1 MTRERRELTLAPDME
16 ITPEKILE
24 VQDLTKIYGPGCP
37 LCLTSTGP
45 DHDTNQCPHCG
56 SVVACGRVSLELYP
70 DEILGI
76 VGESGSGKS
85 TLVKL
90 LFFDEEAT
98 SGEMYF
104 RGKQFL
110 SQNRAELPPDLSEP
124 VNGENLLTLSSFQK
138 RRIKNALMGM
148 VYQYPHQGL
157 RLEVSAGGN
166 IAERLITAAWRHVG
180 NMRQRAAILFEKT
193 EIPVPRLDESPQNFS
208 GGMQQR
214 VQIAKALSNNPMFL
228 FLDEVSTGLDLS
240 VQARVLDLL
249 RTLQR
254 EFHLS
259 MVAVSHDLGVIR
271 LLTARTM
278 VMKDGRIVEA
288 GLTDQ
293 ILEDPQHP
301 YTQLLVNSQL

>member
-1 MTRERRELTLAPDME
+1 ME

-37 LCLTSTGP
+37 LCLAATGP
-45 DHDTNQCPHCG
+45 DYDTNQCPHCG
-56 SVVACGRVSLELYP
+56 SVVACGQVSLELYP

-98 SGEMYF
+98 SGAMHF
-104 RGKQFL
+104 RGKKFL
-110 SQNRAELPPDLSEP
+110 SQNQAELPPDLSER

-148 VYQYPHQGL
+148 VYQYPHLGL

-180 NMRQRAAILFEKT
+180 NMRQRATHLFEKT
-193 EIPVPRLDESPQNFS
+193 EIPVQRLDESPENFS

-278 VMKDGRIVEA
+278 VMKDGRIVES